1 MNRFVNQPKTKRGQA
16 TLDRLCDAA
25 EQLFYKQGYYA
36 TSINDI
42 TSKAKVAPG
51 TFYIYFTDK
60 INIYK
65 HLLVNYSHDIRMHIA
80 VRIKEANVT
89 NRKDAE
95 RIGLRAFL
103 EYIHENKSMYNIIWE
118 SLYIDKRL
126 FIEYYTDFAKN
137 YATHIEEAIGKG
149 QMKDYDP
156 EVVAYLLMGI
166 SNFIGLNW
174 IMFSER
180 NDVDHAVD
188 EVMKILEKGLF

>member
-16 TLDRLCDAA
+16 TLDRLCTAA
-25 EQLFYKQGYYA
+25 EELFYKQGYYA

-51 TFYIYFTDK
+51 TFYIYFSDK

-65 HLLVNYSHDIRMHIA
+65 HLLVNYSHDIRKYIA

-126 FIEYYTDFAKN
+126 FIEYYSEFAKN
-137 YATHIEEAIGKG
+137 YAFHIEEAIGKG

-180 NDVDHAVD
+180 TDVDHAVD
-188 EVMKILEKGLF
+188 EVMKILEEGLF

>member
-65 HLLVNYSHDIRMHIA
+65 HLLVNYSHEIRMHIA

-137 YATHIEEAIGKG
+137 YAFHIEEAIGKG

-156 EVVAYLLMGI
+156 EVVAYVLMGI

-180 NDVDHAVD
+180 TDVDHAVD

>member
-1 MNRFVNQPKTKRGQA
+1 M
-16 TLDRLCDAA
+16 DRLCSAA

-65 HLLVNYSHDIRMHIA
+65 YLLVSYSHKIRMHIA
-80 VRIKEANVT
+80 VRIKESNVT
-89 NRKDAE
+89 TRKEAE

-103 EYIHENKSMYNIIWE
+103 EFIHENKSMYNIIWE

-126 FIEYYTDFAKN
+126 FVEYYSDFAKN
-137 YATHIEEAIGKG
+137 YAQHIEEAIGKG
-149 QMKDYDP
+149 QMKDFDP
-156 EVVAYLLMGI
+156 EVVAYMLMGI

-180 NDVDHAVD
+180 DDVDHAVD
-188 EVMKILEKGLF
+188 EVMNILEKGLF

>member
-16 TLDRLCDAA
+16 TLDRLCTAA
-25 EQLFYKQGYYA
+25 EELFYKQGYYA

-51 TFYIYFTDK
+51 TFYIYFSDK

-65 HLLVNYSHDIRMHIA
+65 HLLVNYSHDIRKYIA

-126 FIEYYTDFAKN
+126 FIEYYSDFAKN
-137 YATHIEEAIGKG
+137 YAFHIEEAIGKG

-180 NDVDHAVD
+180 TDVDHAVD
-188 EVMKILEKGLF
+188 EVMKILEEGLF

>member
-51 TFYIYFTDK
+51 TFYIYFSDK

-65 HLLVNYSHDIRMHIA
+65 HLLVNYSHDIRKYIA
-80 VRIKEANVT
+80 VKIKEANVT

-137 YATHIEEAIGKG
+137 YAFHIEEAIGKG

-180 NDVDHAVD
+180 TDVDHAVD
-188 EVMKILEKGLF
+188 EVMKILEEGLF

>member
-65 HLLVNYSHDIRMHIA
+65 HLLVNYSHEIRMHIA
-80 VRIKEANVT
+80 VRIKEADVST
-89 NRKDAE
+89 RKDAE

-137 YATHIEEAIGKG
+137 YAYHIEEAIGKG

-156 EVVAYLLMGI
+156 EVVAYVLMGI

-180 NDVDHAVD
+180 TDVDHAVD
-188 EVMKILEKGLF
+188 EVMKILEEGLF